1 MGTGLKKVFDLNSGK
16 YAGPGTATNFM
27 SLEELIALF
36 DKASL
41 FNEKF
46 AQAEMSIP
54 FNLSMMTN
62 KNELLNDKHINM
74 GFVEFL
80 EVLGRICEH
89 YEMDKLKEMLLQRNI
104 EVPDYKAKQKSG
116 LDRKVESM
124 VLMMMQ
130 SELKGKAYKS
140 AYDNYIKLLTVEL
153 ENPGTFKIKRK

>member
-16 YAGPGTATNFM
+16 YAGPGVTAKFM

-36 DKASL
+36 EKAGL
-41 FNEKF
+41 FGGSF
-46 AQAEMSIP
+46 GQAEMSIP

-80 EVLGRICEH
+80 EVLARICEH
-89 YEMDKLKEMLLQRNI
+89 YKLDKLKEMLLQRNI

-116 LDRKVESM
+116 LDRKVESI